1 MSRLSRVA
9 PCCAMA
15 PPSERLVREGLH
27 ASRGIHGHPM
37 GAVVWAGDEDV
48 AAVPFG
54 SGSLRSGA
62 STRVPFFAYA
72 FTWTGFEDRLLLP
85 LLALDP

>member
-1 MSRLSRVA
+1 
-9 PCCAMA
+9 
-15 PPSERLVREGLH
+15 
-27 ASRGIHGHPM
+27 M